1 MLPENLER
9 KVALLDERPTVAVA
23 HAAFCY
29 IDANDHVT
37 KEYATWTHTRADVVE
52 PGELFIRRSLSA
64 GARINHSSAVMRRE
78 SVLGERFDPADG
90 RPCDLGFFL
99 RVARRGDIAYL
110 DTPLTA
116 IRRHAGSDTVQAG
129 TMVLG
134 ASGYE
139 PDFEIVRAVQAV
151 KRRFLAEYG
160 DELRDRKEIEA
171 ASRRWARRNLAE
183 VIRRRLARD
192 ASTRDLAALVRDAAR
207 VEPTIL
213 SSRELAKLTL
223 ERVRAA

>member
-1 MLPENLER
+1 
-9 KVALLDERPTVAVA
+9 
-23 HAAFCY
+23 
-29 IDANDHVT
+29 
-37 KEYATWTHTRADVVE
+37 
-52 PGELFIRRSLSA
+52 
-64 GARINHSSAVMRRE
+64 
-78 SVLGERFDPADG
+78 
-90 RPCDLGFFL
+90 
-99 RVARRGDIAYL
+99 
-110 DTPLTA
+110 
-116 IRRHAGSDTVQAG
+116 
-129 TMVLG
+129 MVLG

-223 ERVRAA
+223 ERVCAA